1 MKTKE
6 KNAEHMVQICESGLL
21 SLVASKLKDRLL
33 FPEKVEESK
42 KFFTNIKFS
51 EL

>member
-6 KNAEHMVQICESGLL
+6 KDAERMVQITESELL

-42 KFFTNIKFS
+42 KFFKKIKHS